1 MSLVLPNE
9 LFLSHAH
16 QDREFAGSLAE
27 VIRHHGVPVWYSLT
41 SILGAQQWLDE
52 IGAALHRCDWFAVIL
67 SPQSVQSM
75 WVRRELSYAL
85 LENRF
90 ENRIIPIS
98 YQPSDYSSELSWILP
113 QFQMVDFTGTLEE
126 GYVNLFRIW
135 GLGYQGRT

>member
-16 QDREFAGSLAE
+16 QDREFASSLAE
-27 VIRHHGVPVWYSLT
+27 VIRHHGVPVWYSQT
-41 SILGAQQWLDE
+41 NILGAQQWLDE
-52 IGAALHRCDWFAVIL
+52 IGAALQRCDWFAVIL

-90 ENRIIPIS
+90 ENRIVPIS
-98 YQPSDYSSELSWILP
+98 YQVSDYSALSWILP
-113 QFQMVDFTGTLEE
+113 QFQMLDFTGTLEE

-135 GLGYQGRT
+135 GLGYRREP